1 MSNPEVINDV
11 NEGIGNFQGPVLR
24 HARELVSKLESG
36 KTAEAIKVIEDIN
49 RVRDQTLFQEVG
61 RLTRRIHN
69 AINSFHI
76 DMDLPGADASD
87 LSKMEDASGRLG
99 YVIKLTEDAANKTM
113 DKVELSIPM
122 AGSIEKTAQELHLEW
137 GRLMRKEMKPEE
149 FRALYKKIDVYF
161 GQTVTD
167 SNELHQNLSDILM
180 AQDYQD
186 LTGQVI
192 KRVITLVTEVES
204 SLIDL
209 VRMASTVEQLAGIG
223 AEASDEELIAAPAND
238 EVAEGPIMNP
248 EVRQDV
254 VSGQDEVDDLLS
266 SLGF

>member
-1 MSNPEVINDV
+1 MINDV
-11 NEGIGNFQGPVLR
+11 NEGIGDFQGPVLR

-76 DMDLPGADASD
+76 DMDLPGAGADNDS
-87 LSKMEDASGRLG
+87 SKMEDASGRLG
-99 YVIKLTEDAANKTM
+99 YVIKLTEEAANKTM
-113 DKVELSIPM
+113 DKVEQSIPM
-122 AGSIEKTAQELHLEW
+122 AGSIEKTAVELHSEW

-167 SNELHQNLSDILM
+167 SNALHQNLSDILM

-204 SLIDL
+204 SLVDL

-223 AEASDEELIAAPAND
+223 ADGSDDELNTAPAND

-248 EVRQDV
+248 EVREDV

>member
-1 MSNPEVINDV
+1 MNNSEVVDDD
-11 NEGIGNFQGPVLR
+11 IGDFHGPVLR

-76 DMDLPGADASD
+76 DMNLNGQEADD
-87 LSKMEDASGRLG
+87 LSMMEDASGRLG

-113 DKVELSIPM
+113 DMVEQSIPM
-122 AGSIEKTAQELHLEW
+122 AGNIEQTAVELHSEW

-149 FRALYKKIDVYF
+149 FRALYKKIDAYF
-161 GQTVTD
+161 GQTITE
-167 SNELHQNLSDILM
+167 SNGLHKNLSDILM

-204 SLIDL
+204 SLVDL
-209 VRMASTVEQLAGIG
+209 VRMAATVEKLAGIG
-223 AEASDEELIAAPAND
+223 EDDVAVATESISSSAND
-238 EVAEGPIMNP
+238 EAAEGPVINP
-248 EVRQDV
+248 EERNDV

>member
-1 MSNPEVINDV
+1 MNHSEVATDDAG
-11 NEGIGNFQGPVLR
+11 EFRGPILK
-24 HARELVSKLESG
+24 HAKELVSKLESG

-76 DMDLPGADASD
+76 DMALEGDAANE
-87 LSKMEDASGRLG
+87 LSRMEDASGRLG
-99 YVIKLTEDAANKTM
+99 YVIQLTEDAANKTM
-113 DKVELSIPM
+113 DRVEQSIPM
-122 AGSIEKTAQELHLEW
+122 AGNIEKTAVELHSEW

-149 FRALYKKIDVYF
+149 FRALYKRIDTYF
-161 GQTVTD
+161 GQTVSE
-167 SNELHQNLSDILM
+167 SNELHKNLSDILM

-192 KRVITLVTEVES
+192 KRVITLVTEVET
-204 SLIDL
+204 SLVEL
-209 VRMASTVEQLAGIG
+209 VRMASTVEELAGIG
-223 AEASDEELIAAPAND
+223 ADGTAVEADSAND
-238 EVAEGPIMNP
+238 ETAEGPIINP
-248 EVRQDV
+248 EARNDV